1 MEGSVDI
8 RPERVTDIHAIAGI
22 TEQAFRVH
30 PFSQHTEQFVIEALR
45 RGGALT
51 VSLVA
56 EISGQVVGHIAFSP
70 VQISDGSPGW
80 YALGPVAVTPSF
92 QRQGIGQALVHAG
105 MQELRSLGA
114 RGCVLVGEPDF
125 YGRFGFRSD
134 PRCTMEGI
142 PQQYVLS
149 LPLGN
154 HPQAVG
160 RITHHEAFHAR
171 GSAA

>member
-1 MEGSVDI
+1 MERSVDI
-8 RPERVTDIHAIAGI
+8 RPERVTDVQAIASI
-22 TEQAFRVH
+22 TEHAFRVH
-30 PFSQHTEQFVIEALR
+30 PFSQHTEQFIIEALR
-45 RGGALT
+45 QSGALT
-51 VSLVA
+51 ISLVA
-56 EISGQVVGHIAFSP
+56 EVSGQVVGHIAFSP

-105 MQELRSLGA
+105 LQELRRLGA
-114 RGCVLVGEPDF
+114 RGCVLVGEPGF

-134 PRCTMEGI
+134 PRCTMEGV

-160 RITHHEAFHAR
+160 QITHHAAFHAR
-171 GSAA
+171 APEA